1 MYEHVLEHLKSKIK
15 YLPPS
20 NIELINRAIK
30 FATKAH
36 EGQKRLTGVQ
46 YIQHPLEV
54 ANIIANL
61 RLDSDAII
69 AAILHDT
76 IEDTGTP
83 LSDIKKEFGSDAA
96 RLVDGVTK
104 LGHVRISKSWFV
116 PFRKKEIELSQ
127 YESQIETLRK
137 MFVAMSKDLRVILIK
152 IADRICNLRTLS
164 YLPPDKQKRIAKETM
179 DIYSPIAS
187 RLGIGEFQGQ
197 LEDLSF
203 RYLEPKE
210 FAWLQK
216 LAIPRIEARKKYL
229 KSIERKLHNILANKH
244 GINCQITHRAKTWYS
259 LYRKL
264 LKYDRDINK
273 VYDIVAMRV
282 IVPSIDDC
290 YNVLGLIHSIWR
302 PLPGRIK
309 DYIALP
315 KPNGY
320 QSIHTTVFAENG
332 LITEIQVRTT
342 EMDQQAE
349 FGIAAHW
356 YYSEKKVSRKLPKH
370 QLAWVHELA
379 NWQSK
384 IKSSKDLKQ
393 ALALDFFKNRIFVFT
408 PTGDVM
414 DLPQGATPIDFAY
427 AVHTDVGNQCQ
438 GSRVNNKMV
447 AITTELNNGDV
458 VEIIKNKKVR
468 PTRDWLNFVKTEH
481 ARSWIRRIARS
492 KK

>member
-1 MYEHVLEHLKSKIK
+1 MQTRIAEHLRSRIK
-15 YLPPS
+15 YLQS
-20 NIELINRAIK
+20 NEIELIERAIA

-36 EGQKRLTGVQ
+36 EGQKRLNGAQ

-54 ANIIANL
+54 AVTIAGL
-61 RLDSDAII
+61 KLDANAI
-69 AAILHDT
+69 AASVLHDT
-76 IEDTGTP
+76 VEDTGVP
-83 LSDIKKEFGSDAA
+83 LQEIKKKFNGDIA

-104 LGHVRISKSWFV
+104 LGHVRINKNWFS
-116 PFRKKEIELSQ
+116 PFKKKETTLNR

-152 IADRICNLRTLS
+152 IADRICNLHTLS
-164 YLPPDKQKRIAKETM
+164 HLAPDKQKRIAKETM

-187 RLGIGEFQGQ
+187 RLGIGEFQSQ

-203 RYLEPKE
+203 KYLEPKE

-229 KSIERKLHNILANKH
+229 KNIERKLYNILYRRH
-244 GINCQITHRAKTWYS
+244 GISCKITHRAKNWYS
-259 LYRKL
+259 LYKKL

-273 VYDIVAMRV
+273 VYDIVAVRV
-282 IVPSIDDC
+282 VVPSVDDC
-290 YNVLGLIHSIWR
+290 YNVLGLIHSLWR

-320 QSIHTTVFAENG
+320 QSIHTTVFAESG
-332 LITEIQVRTT
+332 VITEIQVRTT
-342 EMDQQAE
+342 EMHHQAE

-356 YYSEKKVSRKLPKH
+356 YYGEKKISRKLPKH

-379 NWQSK
+379 TWQSK
-384 IKSSKDLKQ
+384 IESSKDLKQ
-393 ALALDFFKNRIFVFT
+393 ALSLDFFKNRIFIFT

-438 GSRVNNKMV
+438 GSKINGKMM

-458 VEIIKNKKVR
+458 VEIIKNKRAR
-468 PTRDWLNFVKTEH
+468 PNRDWLNFVKTEH
-481 ARSWIRRIARS
+481 ARNCIKR
-492 KK
+492 KTK

>member
-1 MYEHVLEHLKSKIK
+1 MYEQVLKHLKSKIK

-20 NIELINRAIK
+20 DIGQIERAVD
-30 FATKAH
+30 FAIEVHK
-36 EGQKRLTGVQ
+36 GQKRLTGAQ

-54 ANIIANL
+54 ASTIADL
-61 RLDSDAII
+61 RLDSSAII

-76 IEDTGTP
+76 VEDTSVQ
-83 LSDIKKEFGSDAA
+83 LAEIKKNFGGDVA

-104 LGHVRISKSWFV
+104 LGHVRISKSWFL
-116 PFRKKEIELSQ
+116 PFKKKEVTVSR

-152 IADRICNLRTLS
+152 IADRIRNLQTLS

-187 RLGIGEFQGQ
+187 RLGIGEFKGQ

-203 RYLEPKE
+203 KYLEPKE

-216 LAIPRIEARKKYL
+216 LAVPRIEARKKYL
-229 KSIERKLHNILANKH
+229 KSIERKLHHLLTKEH
-244 GINCQITHRAKTWYS
+244 GINCQMTHRAKNWYS
-259 LYRKL
+259 LYKKL

-273 VYDIVAMRV
+273 IYDIVAMRI

-290 YNVLGLIHSIWR
+290 YNVLGLIHSLWR

-320 QSIHTTVFAENG
+320 QSIHTTVFADNG
-332 LITEIQVRTT
+332 VITELQVRTT
-342 EMDQQAE
+342 EMHQQAE
-349 FGIAAHW
+349 FGVAAHW
-356 YYSEKKVSRKLPKH
+356 YYSERKISRKLPKQ

-379 NWQSK
+379 SWQSK

-393 ALALDFFKNRIFVFT
+393 ALELDFFKDRIFVFT

-438 GSRVNNKMV
+438 GSLVNGKMV
-447 AITTELNNGDV
+447 SITTELNNGDV
-458 VEIIKNKKVR
+458 VEIIKNKKVK
-468 PTRDWLNFVKTEH
+468 PTRDWLNVVKTEH
-481 ARSWIRRIARS
+481 ARSWIRRFARD